1 MMLARSLPTRTCFIR
16 ARRLASELSY
26 QTRTRDLEKRVL
38 RTGFRAPRR
47 NHQVQ
52 SWHLLRPQRRRI
64 EPEMADNEAQINEVS
79 NGVVINSLG
88 LKAVT
93 EAPPGSYPRRDCP
106 TRLLSV
112 RIAWPAGWL
121 PRSGLAAS

>member
-1 MMLARSLPTRTCFIR
+1 MAPSRSEGRKSFVSMNLSGGDWPISMMLARSLPTRSCFIP

-64 EPEMADNEAQINEVS
+64 EPEMADNEIQ
-79 NGVVINSLG
+79 
-88 LKAVT
+88 
-93 EAPPGSYPRRDCP
+93 
-106 TRLLSV
+106 
-112 RIAWPAGWL
+112 
-121 PRSGLAAS
+121 